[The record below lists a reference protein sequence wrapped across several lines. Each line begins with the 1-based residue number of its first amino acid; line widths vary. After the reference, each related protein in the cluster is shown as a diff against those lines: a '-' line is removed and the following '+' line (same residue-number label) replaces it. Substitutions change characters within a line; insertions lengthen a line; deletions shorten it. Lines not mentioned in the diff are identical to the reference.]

1 MLQFNQGLTIMKIT
15 LWALSF
21 VLLLGASITGIGAG
35 IGVLPVEWFTVC
47 LLCIAGM
54 FSAAGYAD
62 RHDA

>member
-1 MLQFNQGLTIMKIT
+1 MKIA

-21 VLLLGASITGIGAG
+21 VFLAVSAAIGIGAS

-47 LLCIAGM
+47 LLCIAGI

-62 RHDA
+62 RYDA